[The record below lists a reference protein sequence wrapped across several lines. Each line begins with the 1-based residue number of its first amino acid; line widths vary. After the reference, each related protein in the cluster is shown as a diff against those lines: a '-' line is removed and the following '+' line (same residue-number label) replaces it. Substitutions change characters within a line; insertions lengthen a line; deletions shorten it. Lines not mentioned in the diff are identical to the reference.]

1 MSIISTLFILLG
13 VITLLIGVF
22 AYKKR
27 TLIMEALYVR
37 ANAKRALRE
46 LEQNMYMGAYEEALK
61 EELPRAMKEKA
72 IRDVQKKYNKTPLTE
87 KFANMATE
95 AQKQATMR
103 KENPNHKSG
112 FETVMDDL
120 NVFSW
125 KTQQTPKKVKSTRK
139 GKKGKRKQSLWD
151 F

>member
-1 MSIISTLFILLG
+1 MSIISTLLILLG

-46 LEQNMYMGAYEEALK
+46 LEQNMYMSAYEEALK

-72 IRDVQKKYNKTPLTE
+72 VRNVQKKYNRTPLAE
-87 KFANMATE
+87 KLAKMAANVSVLPQQNTTKR
-95 AQKQATMR
+95 QS
-103 KENPNHKSG
+103 HKSG

-125 KTQQTPKKVKSTRK
+125 KKSF
-139 GKKGKRKQSLWD
+139 L
-151 F
+151 